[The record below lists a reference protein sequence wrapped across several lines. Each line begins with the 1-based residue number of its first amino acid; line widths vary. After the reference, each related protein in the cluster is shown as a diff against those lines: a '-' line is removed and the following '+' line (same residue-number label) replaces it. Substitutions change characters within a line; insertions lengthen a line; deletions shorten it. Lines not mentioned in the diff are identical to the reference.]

1 MPHPELEALRVEID
15 AIDEQL
21 VELLARRFQV
31 TARVGAVKKQ
41 RALRPVDPEREAK
54 QVTRYRALAARHQLD
69 PAFVERL
76 FRSIF
81 EEVVIN
87 HGKV

>member
-21 VELLARRFQV
+21 VELLARRFAV
-31 TARVGAVKKQ
+31 TARVGAVKK
-41 RALRPVDPEREAK
+41 RFALQPVDAEREAR
-54 QVTRYRALAARHQLD
+54 QLSRYRALAARHTLD
-69 PAFVERL
+69 PEFVGRL

-87 HGKV
+87 HGKI

>member
-21 VELLARRFQV
+21 VELLGRRFQV

-41 RALRPVDPEREAK
+41 LALQPVDAERETK
-54 QVTRYRALAARHQLD
+54 QLNKYRALAARHQLD
-69 PAFVERL
+69 PEFVGRL

-81 EEVVIN
+81 DEVVIN
-87 HGKV
+87 HGKF